1 MEKGKIPAL
10 CGNAQR
16 LEKTEAI
23 PEWVTKSEEESMI
36 SGTYRAII
44 SSDWSECLSPNG
56 PFDPISFLYPDLKA
70 DLARIFSQYTGNL
83 ISLDAAISQIKTLLP
98 APLTIGQMD
107 EYLDASFQTYRG
119 VPDLIQWCLDRDI
132 LFMINSTGTHG
143 YFERAQAKG
152 LLPLMPVVSANPLVV
167 FNAEKQR
174 YYVNEIEDKPKN
186 TETVFRS
193 LNLPAEKLVVIG
205 DSGGDGPHFH
215 WAAQIGGHPIASMAK
230 HSLVQYCADRGV
242 VISSYFGLRYGRGES
257 RDIAEEMKID
267 FRDLKEILLG
277 ILGL

>member
-1 MEKGKIPAL
+1 
-10 CGNAQR
+10 
-16 LEKTEAI
+16 
-23 PEWVTKSEEESMI
+23 MI

-56 PFDPISFLYPDLKA
+56 PFDPISFLYPDLKS

-98 APLTIGQMD
+98 APLTSDQMD
-107 EYLDASFQTYRG
+107 EYLEAAFQTYLG
-119 VPDLIQWCLDRDI
+119 VPDLIQWCLDRNV

-152 LLPLMPVVSANPLVV
+152 LLPLVPVVSANPLVV

-186 TETVFRS
+186 TEAVLRS
-193 LNLPAEKLVVIG
+193 LNLPPGKLVVIG

-230 HSLVQYCADRGV
+230 HSLVQYCTDRSV
-242 VISSYFGLRYGRGES
+242 VIPSYFGLRYGPGES

-267 FRDLKEILLG
+267 FRDLKEILMR